1 MQECREAKEFS
12 KFGENSV
19 LLKANKVILKSIADS
34 RFLKIKKSNR
44 ELWQKGMPFSLPKKP

>member
-19 LLKANKVILKSIADS
+19 LLKANKVILKSVADS
-34 RFLKIKKSNR
+34 RFLKIKNR
-44 ELWQKGMPFSLPKKP
+44 ELWQKGMPFSLPKNP